1 MFWFENST
9 DANKLYTAL
18 DNTYEAIAVSRL
30 DVGQKGT
37 FFKPIL
43 IEDMEYLPTNIVG
56 LFNCNCT

>member
-18 DNTYEAIAVSRL
+18 DNTYEAIGVSRL
-30 DVGQKGT
+30 EVGQKGT

-43 IEDMEYLPTNIVG
+43 I
-56 LFNCNCT
+56 